1 MALLNFANTYAEIS
15 GNLTLPQSDTG
26 DYVKLFFSKD
36 GHIIS
41 HGKDYT
47 PTFTPTER
55 GLVPLSSGN
64 ATDFLRGN
72 ATWAAITTSD
82 LPMATSVADA
92 ISNGVTTTTLLS
104 TAQIIQYV
112 ADQFSANDAM
122 RFKGSIKWTGS
133 AYETTTADGT
143 ISGFPTKCEVGDT
156 YRILSKGTY
165 AGYTCSVGDML
176 VCVKD
181 GSGSI
186 NSSTYWT
193 AVEANINGTIAHTV
207 NGSNYTVYSPNIGK
221 TDSFTIFAPV
231 TGGTQSQ
238 VLISKG
244 NTVAPVWTNQSAL
257 KVGEAS
263 KTTYS
268 LSAGVGLNFKSG
280 SSFNGSDDRTI
291 LLVAATT
298 ETLGGVIVGSN
309 ITLSSDTISITKQNV
324 IDALGYTPVQKD
336 TWRPVSIGGTSI
348 GDNKLNFVAS
358 GDVYVLANNS
368 SGTTDVSFGI
378 SWYNISTEEYE
389 IA

>member
-41 HGKDYT
+41 HGKDFT

-55 GLVPLSSGN
+55 GLVPLSTGN
-64 ATDFLRGN
+64 ATDFLRAN

-92 ISNGVTTTTLLS
+92 ISNGITTTTLLS

-143 ISGFPTKCEVGDT
+143 INSFPTKCEIGDT
-156 YRILSKGTY
+156 YRIISKGTY

-181 GSGSI
+181 GDGSI

-207 NGSNYTVYSPNIGK
+207 NGSNYTVYSPNIG
-221 TDSFTIFAPV
+221 TNDSFTIFAPV

-238 VLISKG
+238 VLISNG
-244 NTVAPVWTNQSAL
+244 TTSAPVWVNQSAL

-263 KTTYS
+263 KTTHA
-268 LSAGVGLNFKSG
+268 LSVSTGLTFKTG
-280 SSFNGSDDRTI
+280 TSFNGSEDRTI
-291 LLVAATT
+291 MLVAATT
-298 ETLGGVIVGSN
+298 TTLGGVIVGSN
-309 ITLSSDTISITKQNV
+309 ITLSSGTISITKQNV

-336 TWRPVSIGGTSI
+336 TWRPVSVGGTSI

-358 GDVYVLANNS
+358 GDVYVLANNN

-378 SWYNISTEEYE
+378 SWYNISTGKYE